1 MQTYVYDFVEGSKA
15 LNTGAAISSGTF
27 SFVNAFTPVATGA
40 YGCTLSGES
49 TLCLADW
56 NGEWPIANVSFAADA
71 AVRVNLA
78 VRKDRH
84 ALAKSGVLF
93 VTWGEALDNVSF
105 TLDDDTRRRGFLV
118 RAEETGLKLFYVGGT
133 AVLIR

>member
-1 MQTYVYDFVEGSKA
+1 M
-15 LNTGAAISSGTF
+15 
-27 SFVNAFTPVATGA
+27 
-40 YGCTLSGES
+40 
-49 TLCLADW
+49 
-56 NGEWPIANVSFAADA
+56 
-71 AVRVNLA
+71 NLA